1 VFISSAFFALR
12 EQQAFAAYASPGG
25 GGAGEVGFPAGI
37 ETIQECPYDLL
48 YPYRVI
54 IKKVAIQSK

>member
-1 VFISSAFFALR
+1 VFISSAFFALL
-12 EQQAFAAYASPGG
+12 EQQAFAVYASPV
-25 GGAGEVGFPAGI
+25 GGAGEVGVPAGI
-37 ETIQECPYDLL
+37 EAIQECPYDLP